1 MVIYLIYG
9 VLILATVSLNNIVT
23 KSKRQGFSLW
33 LIYGLP
39 ALVMAIFS
47 WIVSW
52 SNFCGDFNKSYYPAG
67 RLIIEDPSRLYEW
80 GKGLGFV
87 NIPIIAILFT
97 PISFLPKLAAQILIT
112 LLGLISIFVSGYLL
126 LKLTKASG
134 WQKLAIAG
142 LILVN
147 GPLYYSLKQGNSTHF
162 VLLLLIVA
170 LFCIRERREIWL
182 GILLAIAALIKIPL
196 FLLGVYFAM
205 RGRWRVVVGFSAALL
220 AIVGASLLLFGVD
233 LHITWFEKCILSFAG
248 KPLAAFNVQSVDGFL
263 ARLLNDVDLKSWQP
277 LEISWEFKVLRYLL
291 ISVLVGGT
299 IWVCWRSKTPKTIE
313 SEYLEF
319 SIVLCLALLISP
331 ISWTHY
337 YLYLLLPL
345 SMWICNLL
353 AVPQG
358 RIWSRLLLPIA
369 VLVSLPVILVKAT
382 NPSYQFLLSKLLISH
397 YFLGGALLLGILLT
411 ARWQTAKHSQS
422 VDTPV

>member
-9 VLILATVSLNNIVT
+9 LLILATVSLNSIVI
-23 KSKRQGFSLW
+23 KSKTQGFSLW
-33 LIYGLP
+33 LSYGLP
-39 ALVMAIFS
+39 ALAMAIFS

-87 NIPIIAILFT
+87 NIPIFAILFT

-112 LLGLISIFVSGYLL
+112 ILGLICIFLSGYLL

-162 VLLLLIVA
+162 VFLMLIAA
-170 LFCIRERREIWL
+170 LFCIRDRREIWL
-182 GILLAIAALIKIPL
+182 GVLLAIAALIKIPL
-196 FLLGVYFAM
+196 FVLGVYFVM

-220 AIVGASLLLFGVD
+220 AIVAASVLLFGVD

-263 ARLLNDVDLKSWQP
+263 VRLLNDVDLKSWQP
-277 LEISWEFKVLRYLL
+277 LEIGWEFKVWRYLL

-299 IWVCWRSKTPKTIE
+299 IWVCWRSKPPRTIE

-319 SIVLCLALLISP
+319 SIVLCIALLIAP

-337 YLYLLLPL
+337 YLYLVLPL
-345 SMWICNLL
+345 SLYICDRL

-358 RIWSRLLLPIA
+358 KIWFNSIA
-369 VLVSLPVILVKAT
+369 LSTALVSLPVILDKPS
-382 NPSYQFLLSKLLISH
+382 NPIFQFFGSKFLVSH
-397 YFLGGALLLGILLT
+397 YFFGGLMLLGILLA
-411 ARWQTAKHSQS
+411 ARWHTAKHSQL
-422 VDTPV
+422 PV